1 MQYHIYFR
9 INRGGIGI
17 PFELAKAEFQ
27 AVFGNF
33 GLGIR
38 RESWARRHMRVDL
51 ELAPDGVKSYAA
63 FLGYT
68 EAILHLR
75 SEPYRGEVLSPIER
89 GRWHVGWVRRRGQK
103 VYQTE
108 VYVQD
113 AESLLAYAP
122 DRREFEIVQA
132 GEKRKAFGHHAH
144 RAMSVLDV
152 KFLYNIAK
160 PSSADLIL
168 DPFAG
173 YGGIIFEG
181 RLRGLSVIASDVDRR
196 LSPGLSELA
205 PRAYFVADARSLP
218 LTTDS
223 IDLIVTEPPF
233 RTGHRRAVMDAIP
246 ELYRT
251 LKPKGRMVLL
261 VSSDM
266 CEEVCTSFERLG
278 EKVNFVGV
286 ISRGGGLRCPVL
298 EVGPIRI
305 EREEIVFKTPI
316 VSRGMSP

>member
-9 INRGGIGI
+9 IRRGGIGI
-17 PFELAKAEFQ
+17 PYELAKTEFQ
-27 AVFGNF
+27 AVFGGF
-33 GLGIR
+33 GLEIR
-38 RESWARRHMRVDL
+38 CESWARRHMRVDL
-51 ELAPDGVKSYAA
+51 NLAPIDVKAYAA
-63 FLGYT
+63 NLGYT

-75 SEPYRGEVLSPIER
+75 SEAYRDEALSPIER
-89 GRWHVGWVRRRGQK
+89 GRWHVGWVRRRDRK

-113 AESLLAYAP
+113 AEALLAHAP
-122 DRREFEIVQA
+122 DKREFLIEQG
-132 GEKRKAFGHHAH
+132 GEKRQAFGHHVH

-160 PSSADLIL
+160 PSSTDLIL

-173 YGGIIFEG
+173 YGGVIFEG

-233 RTGHRRAVMDAIP
+233 RTVHRRAVMDAIP
-246 ELYRT
+246 ELYRA

-266 CEEVCTSFERLG
+266 REEIYTTFEELG
-278 EKVNFVGV
+278 VKIGTLGV
-286 ISRGGGLRCPVL
+286 IPRGGGLQCPVL
-298 EVGPIRI
+298 GIG
-305 EREEIVFKTPI
+305 FKDFTCRT
-316 VSRGMSP
+316 S

>member
-9 INRGGIGI
+9 ISRGGIGI

-27 AVFGNF
+27 AVFENF
-33 GLGIR
+33 GLKIR
-38 RESWARRHMRVDL
+38 RESWARRHMQVDL
-51 ELAPDGVKSYAA
+51 ELVPDDVKSYAA
-63 FLGYT
+63 HLGYT

-108 VYVQD
+108 AYVQD

-152 KFLYNIAK
+152 RFLYNLAK
-160 PSSADLIL
+160 ASRADLLL

-173 YGGIIFEG
+173 YGGIVSEG
-181 RLRGLSVIASDVDRR
+181 KRRGLSIIASDIDQS
-196 LSPGLSELA
+196 LSPGLSALA
-205 PRAYFVADARSLP
+205 PGAYFVSDVRSLP
-218 LTTDS
+218 LMPNS
-223 IDLIVTEPPF
+223 IDLIIPEPPF
-233 RTGHRRAVMDAIP
+233 RTAHRRAVWDSIP
-246 ELYRT
+246 ELYRA
-251 LKPKGRMVLL
+251 LKPGGRMILL
-261 VSSDM
+261 ISSDM
-266 CEEVCTSFERLG
+266 REEICTSFEKLG
-278 EKVNFVGV
+278 EKINIIGA
-286 ISRGGGLRCPVL
+286 IPRGGGLKCPVL
-298 EVGPIRI
+298 EIGPIH
-305 EREEIVFKTPI
+305 
-316 VSRGMSP
+316 